1 MPPGL
6 SMKKKGLSMR
16 DEKSFEERFKEH
28 FGEQVAATP
37 AAKAFLTTYLNN
49 LERTYEERVS
59 ALASAHERA
68 IEEIRAPDVERHRR
82 RIFRLIEVASAGFAV
97 MLCLALARAA
107 WTQDMGMFWS
117 SVVGFFMLAI
127 YLAVSLR

>member
-1 MPPGL
+1 MG
-6 SMKKKGLSMR
+6 

-28 FGEQVAATP
+28 FGEQVACPPST
-37 AAKAFLTTYLNN
+37 KAFLTTYLNN
-49 LERTYEERVS
+49 LERTYEERVA
-59 ALASAHERA
+59 ALVVSHERT
-68 IEEIRAPDVERHRR
+68 IEEIRAPEAEMHRR
-82 RIFRLIEVASAGFAV
+82 SVFRLIEVASAGFAV